1 MTQFKL
7 IGKRYYMLVC
17 LISAFVMV
25 TSCQEEEDLPTA
37 SNDKGN
43 VAEVSSDFMPFV
55 EDNRELGV
63 VATFNEV
70 KGAIG
75 ESFLNDFG
83 GKSIL
88 LNKLSDYNPQKA
100 GYIHFDI
107 DRLKVDEGIFDEI
120 VNWASAN
127 HAGLIFESGSK
138 NHEAMKRFYLTVFS
152 NDASVSF
159 DVKGLI
165 IENSENTEV
174 TRTTLVS
181 DAISVT
187 AEGAVKTFLKG
198 GQYAARTEALTRVNP
213 TTTVTYPDKK
223 TTCMRGKCTTTWGTP
238 LYTVTNGFRSVPNSS
253 STYDYR
259 ATNVSYSNMNS
270 NIAEWGIQDREVI
283 KWGDIT
289 HDALLYDGSWNC
301 DQSASY
307 TQSESYSKS
316 WSAGIKIDAKVDKI
330 GSVLK
335 NYLKE
340 LAFAASGSIGGSH
353 SQGSGYGTSI
363 KMKKRFA
370 KTAVYSSRWKA
381 NLGYWKGN
389 VTYEL
394 QRKEKSGLRRV
405 WRTYAKVKSNFTH
418 FAYDNDWD
426 GNQPYAPNNNG
437 QTQILFG
444 WHTWGDTIP
453 GCSGRTESD
462 PAQVSQAYWW
472 N

>member
-1 MTQFKL
+1 MNQFKL
-7 IGKRYYMLVC
+7 ISKRYYQFLSLV
-17 LISAFVMV
+17 LFFVMV
-25 TSCQEEEDLPTA
+25 TSCQEEEDIPMA
-37 SNDKGN
+37 SNDQGKI
-43 VAEVSSDFMPFV
+43 ADIASDFVPFV
-55 EDNRELGV
+55 EDNRNLGAI
-63 VATFNEV
+63 ATFNEV

-75 ESFLNDFG
+75 ESFLNDFDG
-83 GKSIL
+83 EVIV
-88 LNKLSDYNPQKA
+88 LNKLSDYSPEKA

-107 DRLKVDEGIFDEI
+107 DRLKLNESVFDEI
-120 VNWASAN
+120 INWASAN

-138 NHEAMKRFYLTVFS
+138 NHEAMKMFHLTVFS
-152 NDASVSF
+152 NDESVSF

-181 DAISVT
+181 DAISVS
-187 AEGAVKTFLKG
+187 AEGAVKTFLAGRK
-198 GQYAARTEALTRVNP
+198 YAARTNSVTRVNP
-213 TTTVTYPDKK
+213 TTSVTYPDKQ
-223 TTCMRGKCTTTWGTP
+223 TRCMRGKCTTTWGTP

-253 STYDYR
+253 SSYDYR
-259 ATNVSYSNMNS
+259 ASSVSYSNMNS

-289 HDALLYDGSWNC
+289 HDALLYDGTYNC

-316 WSAGIKIDAKVDKI
+316 WSAGIKIDAKVDKL
-330 GSVLK
+330 GSTLK

-340 LAFAASGSIGGSH
+340 LAFSAAGNIGGSH

-370 KTAVYSSRWKA
+370 KTAVYSSRWVA

-389 VTYEL
+389 VTYNL
-394 QRKEKSGLRRV
+394 QRKKKTGLRRT
-405 WRTYAKVKSNFTH
+405 WQTYAKVKSNFTH
-418 FAYDNDWD
+418 FAHDNDWD

-444 WHTWGDTIP
+444 WHTWGETIP
-453 GCSGRTESD
+453 NCNGRVAD
-462 PAQVSQAYWW
+462 NPAKADQAYWW